1 MQGDSTQV
9 GLMWASKLQFTQAK
23 CFQHRQANGWLDIT
37 NKWACA
43 MVKTISNLGEEN
55 KWRKK
60 REEKMRERT
69 IILLKKPFL
78 QIQEKK

>member
-1 MQGDSTQV
+1 
-9 GLMWASKLQFTQAK
+9 
-23 CFQHRQANGWLDIT
+23 LDIT